1 MLWRPRRLVLA
12 PLLALVLLATPACH
26 APVTVTTPQGKAAWT
41 ADQVAVRVNELG
53 KAVIDAQA
61 QNQIPLATARDL
73 IQFCSSADK
82 TLAAAPAGWQ
92 ATVGKAWAEV
102 KAKLPATLSPLVQ
115 SAVNVV
121 DTALAATG
129 GN

>member
-1 MLWRPRRLVLA
+1 MRRFLQSVLVA
-12 PLLALVLLATPACH
+12 VVLGTGAC
-26 APVTVTTPQGKAAWT
+26 AGKVPPTITTPQGKAALT
-41 ADQVAVRVNELG
+41 ADEIAVRVNELG

-92 ATVGKAWAEV
+92 AVVGKAWAEV
-102 KAKLPATLSPLVQ
+102 KAKLPPTLAPLVQ
-115 SAVNVV
+115 SAINLV
-121 DTALAATG
+121 DIALAAYG
-129 GN
+129 GNE